1 MKIEYGN
8 RFILT
13 DIISVTNPVR
23 IETDCRLKNKSVTQV
38 IIIKENAKSGT
49 RFQFG
54 KATFKG
60 IAKEVN
66 NLLQRHLE
74 FLIITCLIFTTTN

>member
-1 MKIEYGN
+1 M
-8 RFILT
+8 
-13 DIISVTNPVR
+13 
-23 IETDCRLKNKSVTQV
+23 KNKGVTLV

-54 KATFKG
+54 MATFKD

-74 FLIITCLIFTTTN
+74 FLIITYLIFTTTN